1 MGAETISE
9 PQNQRR
15 GGQVMINKKDGEF
28 GFLLKTCFIV
38 VAAVIMAAG
47 VGMHARAEYPDRP
60 VTIIVPWGAGGG
72 TDTIIR
78 IFAIGF
84 EKEMGVPIN
93 VVNRTGGNGVV
104 GHAAIS
110 SAKPDGYTLGAGT
123 SEITY
128 FKTMGMAD
136 ITPAN
141 FDLISRLALIP
152 AGVTVKADSPF
163 KTLQEALDAVKN
175 NPKDTYSA
183 SGSGQGGPWH
193 MAIAGLEKSAGLE
206 TDQIQWIPSKG
217 GAPALQD
224 LLAGGVTFF
233 TGSPIEAKALLA
245 AGEVRQ
251 LAIMSEER
259 SPAFPDVPT
268 VKEAIGTDWSLSNW
282 FSLVAPKGLDQEVK
296 AKIVAA
302 AEKAHASTEV
312 QDALA
317 QRGITPLWDG
327 PEKFQSFADTFTGT
341 AAELLKDLGL
351 AK

>member
-1 MGAETISE
+1 MEKSK
-9 PQNQRR
+9 RR
-15 GGQVMINKKDGEF
+15 DYRFFWRVWLIVFAGLVMVGGGTLN
-28 GFLLKTCFIV
+28 
-38 VAAVIMAAG
+38 
-47 VGMHARAEYPDRP
+47 ARAEYPDRP

-110 SAKPDGYTLGAGT
+110 SAKADGYTLGAGT

-136 ITPAN
+136 ITPSS
-141 FDLISRLALIP
+141 FDLVSRLALIP

-175 NPKDTYSA
+175 DPKDTYSA

-193 MAIAGLEKSAGLE
+193 MAIAGLEKKAGLE
-206 TDQIQWIPSKG
+206 TDRIQWIPSKG

-224 LLAGGVTFF
+224 LLAGGITFF

-268 VKEAIGTDWSLSNW
+268 VKEAVGLDWSLSNW
-282 FSLVAPKGLDQEVK
+282 FSLVAPKGLDPQVK

-302 AEKAHASTEV
+302 AEKAHASAEV

-317 QRGITPLWDG
+317 KRGITPLWDG
-327 PEKFQSFADTFTGT
+327 PDKFQSFADEFTVT
-341 AAELLKDLGL
+341 AADLLKDLGL

>member
-1 MGAETISE
+1 MMKSMCRKSRLFARTFLIVLASFVVVV
-9 PQNQRR
+9 
-15 GGQVMINKKDGEF
+15 GGT
-28 GFLLKTCFIV
+28 L
-38 VAAVIMAAG
+38 
-47 VGMHARAEYPDRP
+47 HAHAEYPDRP

-110 SAKPDGYTLGAGT
+110 SAKADGYTLGAGT

-136 ITPAN
+136 ITPSN

-163 KTLQEALDAVKN
+163 KTLEEVLDAVKN
-175 NPKDTYSA
+175 NPKDTYNA

-193 MAIAGLEKSAGLE
+193 MAIAGLEKGAGLE
-206 TDQIQWIPSKG
+206 TDRIQWIPSKG

-224 LLAGGVTFF
+224 LIAGGITFF
-233 TGSPIEAKALLA
+233 TGSPIEAKTLLA

-268 VKEAIGTDWSLSNW
+268 VKEAIGIDWALSNW
-282 FSLVAPKGLDQEVK
+282 FSLVAPKGLDPDVK
-296 AKIVAA
+296 SKIVAA
-302 AEKAHASTEV
+302 AEKAHASAEV
-312 QDALA
+312 QEALA
-317 QRGITPLWDG
+317 KRGITPLWDG
-327 PEKFQSFADTFTGT
+327 PEKFQSFADEFTVT

>member
-1 MGAETISE
+1 M
-9 PQNQRR
+9 
-15 GGQVMINKKDGEF
+15 KKFKQSGLQF
-28 GFLLKTCFIV
+28 FTKTMAIV
-38 VAAVIMAAG
+38 LVGLAMVAGITERV
-47 VGMHARAEYPDRP
+47 HAEYPERP

-78 IFAIGF
+78 IFAVGF

-104 GHAAIS
+104 GHAAIA

-152 AGVTVKADSPF
+152 AGVTVKKDSPF
-163 KTLQEALDAVKN
+163 QSLQEVLDAVKKE
-175 NPKDTYSA
+175 PKDTYSA

-193 MAIAGLEKSAGLE
+193 MAIAGLEKTAGMG
-206 TDQIQWIPSKG
+206 TDRIQWIPSKG

-224 LLAGGVTFF
+224 LVAGGITFF
-233 TGSPIEAKALLA
+233 TGSPIEAKTLLA

-268 VKEAIGTDWSLSNW
+268 IKEAVGLDWSLSNW
-282 FSLVAPKGLDQEVK
+282 FSLVAPKGLDPKVK

-302 AEKAHASTEV
+302 AEKAHANAEV

-317 QRGITPLWDG
+317 KRGITPLWDG
-327 PEKFQSFADTFTGT
+327 PDKFQSFADGFTIT
-341 AAELLKDLGL
+341 AGDLLKDLGL